1 MKAIQNGIHREF
13 NKHGILVTE
22 GKMVDGMREG
32 VWREYYDTGEIAI
45 MQHYV
50 KGEPHGKFTSFHLNG
65 AKWSEGTHN
74 NGRCSGMF
82 RVYNENGELVRTMKY
97 KEGTL
102 VEEKEYPE
110 VSGIFVGR

>member
-1 MKAIQNGIHREF
+1 VKAIQNGIHREF
-13 NKHGILVTE
+13 NKHGVLVTE

-32 VWREYYDTGEIAI
+32 VWREYYDTGELAI

-74 NGRCSGMF
+74 NGRCTGMF
-82 RVYNENGELVRTMKY
+82 RVYNENGELVRTMNY
-97 KEGTL
+97 KDGTL
-102 VEEKEYPE
+102 VEEKEFPE
-110 VSGIFVGR
+110 VSGLYVGR